1 MVLAFY
7 LKFNFLW
14 ILVVH
19 FLLLILFL
27 PSDFLQSHH
36 ILAWVIWGFTG
47 VTFKFLSY
55 EEKRKKHQRA
65 HTAAKHYPYVSQ
77 ESALAHTG
85 IVTGGTN
92 PRVA

>member
-1 MVLAFY
+1 M
-7 LKFNFLW
+7 
-14 ILVVH
+14 
-19 FLLLILFL
+19 
-27 PSDFLQSHH
+27 
-36 ILAWVIWGFTG
+36 
-47 VTFKFLSY
+47 
-55 EEKRKKHQRA
+55 KREKKHQRA